1 MAINNV
7 DIYGDEWIELV
18 FKDRN
23 KSYGAYELR
32 KHYASTVL
40 KALAVT
46 FGLIAAV
53 AYIGFLLFKPAPIA
67 AQPLPREVTTVLQ
80 PVAITSA
87 ENIKSTHH
95 RHHHTANGRSY
106 AEAPRQVVVARHPV
120 AAAKPIAAT
129 IQTPQ
134 VGAEQPEK
142 PITII
147 EDKNVYAEKAA
158 DVRPLP
164 VGGAQG
170 WISYLQKNLVYPE
183 DARHQH
189 ISGKVQLSFIVEKD
203 GSLSDITVEQSAGHG
218 FDEEAVRVLQQ
229 SPAWQPGIKDGQP
242 IRIRYRLPVN
252 FQMVGGH

>member
-18 FKDRN
+18 FKNRN

-40 KALAVT
+40 KALGLT
-46 FGLIAAV
+46 FGSIAVV
-53 AYIGFLLFKPAPIA
+53 AYLAFLLFKPVPIA
-67 AQPLPREVTTVLQ
+67 AQPLNREVTAVLQ
-80 PVAITSA
+80 PVAIASN
-87 ENIKSTHH
+87 ESIKPTHH
-95 RHHHTANGRSY
+95 KHHHTADGHSY
-106 AEAPRQVVVARHPV
+106 SEAPQQVVVAQHS
-120 AAAKPIAAT
+120 ATSAKPIAAPA

-142 PITII
+142 PITVI

-158 DVRPLP
+158 DVKPLP

-183 DARHQH
+183 EARHQH

-203 GSLSDITVEQSAGHG
+203 GSISDITVDQSAGHG

-252 FQMVGGH
+252 FQMAK

>member
-32 KHYASTVL
+32 KHYTSTVL
-40 KALAVT
+40 KALALA
-46 FGLIAAV
+46 FGAIAVV
-53 AYIGFLLFKPAPIA
+53 AYLAFLLLKPAPIA
-67 AQPLPREVTTVLQ
+67 AQPLKHEVTTVLQ
-80 PVAITSA
+80 PVAIASA
-87 ENIKSTHH
+87 ENIKPTHH
-95 RHHHTANGRSY
+95 KHHHTADGHSF
-106 AEAPRQVVVARHPV
+106 AEAPQQVIVAQNP
-120 AAAKPIAAT
+120 AKPAT
-129 IQTPQ
+129 PVTVPAIQVPQ
-134 VGAEQPEK
+134 VGAEQPAK
-142 PITII
+142 PITVV
-147 EDKNVYAEKAA
+147 EDKNVYLSNAA
-158 DVRPLP
+158 DVKPLP

-170 WISYLQKNLVYPE
+170 WISYLQKNLIYPE

-203 GSLSDITVEQSAGHG
+203 GSISDITVEQSAGHG

-229 SPAWQPGIKDGQP
+229 SPVWQPGIKDGQP

-252 FQMVGGH
+252 FQMVK

>member
-40 KALAVT
+40 KALGFT
-46 FGLIAAV
+46 FGAMAGV
-53 AYIGFLLFKPAPIA
+53 AYLAFLLLKPAPIA
-67 AQPLPREVTTVLQ
+67 AQPLKHEVTTVVQ
-80 PVAITSA
+80 PIAVAGA
-87 ENIKSTHH
+87 ENTKPTHH
-95 RHHHTANGRSY
+95 KHHRTTDGHSF
-106 AEAPRQVVVARHPV
+106 AEAPQQVIVAQKPATTAIPV
-120 AAAKPIAAT
+120 TAPA

-134 VGAEQPEK
+134 VATEHPEK
-142 PITII
+142 PITVV
-147 EDKNVYAEKAA
+147 EDKNVYPNNLA
-158 DVRPLP
+158 DVKPLP

-183 DARHQH
+183 EARHHH

-203 GSLSDITVEQSAGHG
+203 GSISDITVEQAAGHG

-229 SPAWQPGIKDGQP
+229 SPVW
-242 IRIRYRLPVN
+242 
-252 FQMVGGH
+252 

>member
-18 FKDRN
+18 FENRN

-40 KALAVT
+40 KALALT
-46 FGLIAAV
+46 FGSIGAV
-53 AYIGFLLFKPAPIA
+53 IYLAFLLFKPAPIA
-67 AQPLPREVTTVLQ
+67 AQPLKHEVTTVLQ
-80 PVAITSA
+80 
-87 ENIKSTHH
+87 
-95 RHHHTANGRSY
+95 
-106 AEAPRQVVVARHPV
+106 QVVVAAADNARSTRHTHHHTKSGHSYSSAQQVVVSHNSATLSTPAIVPV
-120 AAAKPIAAT
+120 IEHHDVNPGEQAAIA
-129 IQTPQ
+129 
-134 VGAEQPEK
+134 VV
-142 PITII
+142 
-147 EDKNVYAEKAA
+147 EDKNVYTQAVA
-158 DVRPLP
+158 DTKPSP
-164 VGGAQG
+164 IGGAQG

-203 GSLSDITVEQSAGHG
+203 GSITDITVEQPAGHG

-229 SPAWQPGIKDGQP
+229 SPVWQPGIKDGQP

-252 FQMVGGH
+252 FQMVH

>member
-40 KALAVT
+40 KALAFT
-46 FGLIAAV
+46 FGSMAAV
-53 AYIGFLLFKPAPIA
+53 AYIAFLLFKPAPIA
-67 AQPLPREVTTVLQ
+67 AQPVKHEVTAVIQ
-80 PVAITSA
+80 PIAITGTD
-87 ENIKSTHH
+87 NIKPTHH
-95 RHHHTANGRSY
+95 KHHHTADGHSF
-106 AEAPRQVVVARHPV
+106 AEAPRQVVVAQHSATTAAPV
-120 AAAKPIAAT
+120 TASA

-134 VGAEQPEK
+134 VGAEHPAT
-142 PITII
+142 PITVV
-147 EDKNVYAEKAA
+147 EDKNVYANNAA
-158 DVRPLP
+158 DVKPLP

-170 WISYLQKNLVYPE
+170 WMSYLQKNLVYPE

-203 GSLSDITVEQSAGHG
+203 GSISDITIEQSAGHG

-229 SPAWQPGIKDGQP
+229 SPVWQPGIKDGQP

-252 FQMVGGH
+252 FQMVK

>member
-40 KALAVT
+40 KALGVT
-46 FGLIAAV
+46 FGAIAVV
-53 AYIGFLLFKPAPIA
+53 AYLAFLLFKPAPIA
-67 AQPLPREVTTVLQ
+67 AQPVKREVTAVIQ
-80 PVAITSA
+80 PIAIASA
-87 ENIKSTHH
+87 ENIKLTHH
-95 RHHHTANGRSY
+95 KHHHTTDGHSF
-106 AEAPRQVVVARHPV
+106 AEVPRQVVVARH
-120 AAAKPIAAT
+120 AATAAKPITAPA
-129 IQTPQ
+129 IPMPQ
-134 VGAEQPEK
+134 VGAEQHER
-142 PITII
+142 PITVI

-158 DVRPLP
+158 DVKPLP

-203 GSLSDITVEQSAGHG
+203 GSISDISIEQSAGHG

-229 SPAWQPGIKDGQP
+229 SPVWQPGIKDGQP

-252 FQMVGGH
+252 FQMVK